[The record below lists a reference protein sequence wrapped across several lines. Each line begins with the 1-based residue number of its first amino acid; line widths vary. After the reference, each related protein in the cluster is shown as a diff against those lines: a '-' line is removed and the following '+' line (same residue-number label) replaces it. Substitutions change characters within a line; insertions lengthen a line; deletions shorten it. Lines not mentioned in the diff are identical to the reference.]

1 MKRPRL
7 TIGGMMVAV
16 AIAGLICAAGAE
28 LLRLLAVSMFVSFL
42 TVAPVA
48 ICWTWS
54 AARSASKP
62 RGPKA

>member
-1 MKRPRL
+1 
-7 TIGGMMVAV
+7 MMVAV